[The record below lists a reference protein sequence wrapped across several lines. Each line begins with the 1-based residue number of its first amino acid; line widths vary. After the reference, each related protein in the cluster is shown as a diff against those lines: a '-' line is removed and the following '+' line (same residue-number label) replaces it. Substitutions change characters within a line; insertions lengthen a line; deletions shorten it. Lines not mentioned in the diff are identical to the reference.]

1 MQRIMGHADVST
13 TAAHYAM
20 FTQDELAARHEQLSP
35 MTKIKRSLDRNEDG
49 V

>member
-1 MQRIMGHADVST
+1 MGHADVST